1 MLVSLDTE
9 AAETSSRNFSSAH
22 SDSLL
27 FIAGA
32 VDGGDGGGDG
42 QNVSEK
48 SSTENTLFI
57 VCSFLPSVLILS
69 RDFFVRVNL
78 FSLLLIVGVH
88 GYHQKQPGNHH
99 HMMNF

>member
-42 QNVSEK
+42 QKGPLK

-57 VCSFLPSVLILS
+57 VCYFLPSVLILS

-78 FSLLLIVGVH
+78 FFLLLIVGVR
-88 GYHQKQPGNHH
+88 
-99 HMMNF
+99 